1 MGWCRQIFLL
11 FAINFRADS
20 SGGGKDDGA
29 AVLQIE
35 LLSALLRFGPAGI
48 DRKLLVLSY
57 LAERFFLRSLLG
69 KTFSFEF
76 FGMTELFFVY
86 TLVFCCKTFLR
97 FCFEK
102 LAAL

>member
-11 FAINFRADS
+11 FTINFRADS
-20 SGGGKDDGA
+20 LEGGKNDGA

-76 FGMTELFFVY
+76 LAWLSFFSQTLGILLQNIFEILF
-86 TLVFCCKTFLR
+86 
-97 FCFEK
+97 
-102 LAAL
+102 